1 MVLLTLGSTEVRVV
15 RDAFGDLLALFDTH
29 QRDGGPVPEIAPGL
43 LDPFGAPASGEPP
56 TDPALAR
63 LLPDAYSADPGAAA
77 EYRRF
82 TEGDLLAAK
91 RANAGVVLAGLAEAE
106 RHGAIRLD
114 GETVNFWLM
123 ALNDL
128 RLVLGNRLDV
138 QEDYEALIE
147 QLEPDDPR
155 LPGVRALRMAHRAAG
170 DAAPAGAL
178 SPPEIEARAPR

>member
-1 MVLLTLGSTEVRVV
+1 MSSRIKRERDGVVVLTLGATEIEVV
-15 RDAFGDLLALFDTH
+15 RGAFSDLLELFDSH
-29 QRDGGPVPEIAPGL
+29 QAESGPVAEIAPGIP
-43 LDPFGAPASGEPP
+43 DPFGSPGTGRLPD
-56 TDPALAR
+56 DPALAR
-63 LLPDAYSADPGAAA
+63 LLPDAYASDADAAT

-82 TEGDLLAAK
+82 TENDLLAAK

-155 LPGVRALRMAHRAAG
+155 LPGFALYEWLT
-170 DAAPAGAL
+170 AL
-178 SPPEIEARAPR
+178 QETLLQHAL